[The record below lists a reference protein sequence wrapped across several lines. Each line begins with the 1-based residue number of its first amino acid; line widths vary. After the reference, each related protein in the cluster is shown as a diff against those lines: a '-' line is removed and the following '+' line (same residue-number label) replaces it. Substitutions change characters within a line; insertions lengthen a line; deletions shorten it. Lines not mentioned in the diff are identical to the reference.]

1 MFDNLIESK
10 PRKEKKAGT
19 TMTSLIIHA
28 GLITLMVYA
37 TAQAGMEKEK
47 QRQENIKFVEVKK
60 APEPKVEEV
69 KPEPPKVEKI
79 AVVPPPKGFQVL
91 RAPVD
96 IPIKI
101 PEIDL
106 SKRVTNEEDFTGKG
120 VAGGIAKGVAGGTPI
135 DLSNTNQTYFEFQVE
150 KPAAAVPGTVNPSYP
165 EALRSAGVEGEVR
178 LQFVVDT
185 TGRVESGSVKVSR
198 ATNDLFASAARASVP
213 RMRFYPAEIGSR
225 KVRQLVEL
233 PITFQITR

>member
-1 MFDNLIESK
+1 MFDTLIESK
-10 PRKEKKAGT
+10 PRKERKAGT
-19 TMTSLIIHA
+19 TLTSLVIHA

-37 TAQAGMEKEK
+37 TAQAGMEREK
-47 QRQENIKFVEVKK
+47 RSQENIKFVEVKK
-60 APEPKVEEV
+60 AEPKVEEP
-69 KPEPPKVEKI
+69 KPEPPKIEKV

-135 DLSNTNQTYFEFQVE
+135 DLSNSNQTYFEFQVE
-150 KPAAAVPGTVNPSYP
+150 KPAAQVPGTGIPSYP

-185 TGRVESGSVKVSR
+185 AGRVEGGSVKVSR
-198 ATNDLFASAARASVP
+198 ATNDLFASAARAAIP
-213 RMRFYPAEIGSR
+213 RMRFYPAEIGGR

-233 PITFQITR
+233 PLTFQITR

>member
-1 MFDNLIESK
+1 MFDTLLESK
-10 PRKEKKAGT
+10 PQRKRATGT
-19 TMTSLIIHA
+19 TLTSVLIHA
-28 GLITLMVYA
+28 GLISFMVYA
-37 TAQAGMEKEK
+37 TATAGVEQIKS
-47 QRQENIKFVEVKK
+47 RQENIKFVEVKK
-60 APEPKVEEV
+60 APEVKKEV
-69 KPEPPKVEKI
+69 PPEPPKVEKI

-91 RAPVD
+91 RAPVE

-106 SKRVTNEEDFTGKG
+106 TKRVTNEEDFSGKG

-135 DLSNTNQTYFEFQVE
+135 DLSNSQQTYFEFQVE
-150 KPAAAVPGTVNPSYP
+150 KPAAAIPGTVNPSYP

-198 ATNDLFASAARASVP
+198 ATNDLFASSARAAVP

>member
-1 MFDNLIESK
+1 MFDTLLESK
-10 PRKEKKAGT
+10 PKKKKAAGT
-19 TMTSLIIHA
+19 TLTSILIHA

-37 TAQAGMEKEK
+37 TASAGIEKAK
-47 QRQENIKFVEVKK
+47 SRQENIKFVEVKK
-60 APEPKVEEV
+60 APEIKKEEP
-69 KPEPPKVEKI
+69 KPEPPKVEKV

-91 RAPVD
+91 RAPVE

-106 SKRVTNEEDFTGKG
+106 TKRVTNEEDFSGKG

-135 DLSNTNQTYFEFQVE
+135 DLTNTQQTYFEFQVE

-165 EALRSAGVEGEVR
+165 EAMRSAGVEGEVR

-185 TGRVESGSVKVSR
+185 AGRVESGSVKVAR
-198 ATNDLFASAARASVP
+198 ATNDLFASAARAAVP

>member
-1 MFDNLIESK
+1 MFDNLLESK
-10 PRKEKKAGT
+10 PKKKRAAGT
-19 TMTSLIIHA
+19 TITSVIIHA
-28 GLITLMVYA
+28 GLITVAAYA
-37 TAQAGMEKEK
+37 TASAGMEKEK

-60 APEPKVEEV
+60 APEVKREEP
-69 KPEPPKVEKI
+69 KPEPPKVEKV

-91 RAPVD
+91 RAPVE

-106 SKRVTNEEDFTGKG
+106 SRRVTNEEDFTGKG
-120 VAGGIAKGVAGGTPI
+120 VAGGIAKGVTGGTPI

-185 TGRVESGSVKVSR
+185 TGRVESGSVKVARS
-198 ATNDLFASAARASVP
+198 TNDLFASAARAAVP
-213 RMRFYPAEIGSR
+213 RMRFYPAEIGTR